1 MFKNPF
7 SFEGRIRR
15 TEFGIS
21 YIIYSVTAFIF
32 SIVLDKMVEND
43 DDNIMLLI
51 LIYLVYIPLIWFVI
65 AQGAKRSHDRGNS
78 GWYQIIPFYGLW
90 LLFADSESGKNE
102 YGLNPK
108 ELQNLDEI
116 NEIGIKE
123 N

>member
-1 MFKNPF
+1 M
-7 SFEGRIRR
+7 
-15 TEFGIS
+15 
-21 YIIYSVTAFIF
+21 
-32 SIVLDKMVEND
+32 VLDKMVEND

-51 LIYLVYIPLIWFVI
+51 LIYLVYIPLIWFLI

-108 ELQNLDEI
+108 GLQNLEEI

-123 N
+123 NL